1 MTALRREAS
10 APGKLPAKR
19 RARARGRWRP
29 WLFGL
34 GVPLL
39 VAGSVLVLAVY
50 TQITLSFEGRL
61 WTLPARVYSAP
72 LRLAPGRA
80 IDPAALIAR
89 LERSGYARVETSPAA
104 PGQYRRRPAS
114 VELYARGFTGSQ
126 RAVAAQR
133 VTLNFDRES
142 IRSMDDERGRSVA
155 SIELEPE
162 LLSLVFGRQ
171 QQERM
176 IVPLTQA
183 PKVLV
188 DAVLAAEDARFF
200 THAGVDP
207 LAVLR
212 AALTNVRSGR
222 VVQGGSTITQQTVKN
237 LYLTQERTWWRKIRE
252 ALMSVILDSRYSK
265 DRILEVYLN
274 AVYLG
279 QRGSVSICGVQAA
292 SRYFF
297 GRNVADLSLAE
308 AATLAGLIRNPGG
321 YNPFAHPDRAVE
333 RRNTVLDAML
343 DLGFA
348 DKAAVSRAKAEPL
361 RVGSGGAGYAQAPYV
376 VDLVRAQLAELHSDE
391 VLSQNGLEIHT
402 TIDSLVQASAEE
414 ALERGLARLEAEN
427 PVVRRQ
433 KQRRRLQGCVIVTD
447 PRSGAIL
454 GLVGGRDY
462 QDSQFNRATQAH
474 RQPGSCFKPFVYLA
488 AFQAAMAA
496 KDGGLTPAS
505 ILDDSPF
512 ELVSGGRTWRP
523 ANYDETFQGPISA
536 RAALEESRNV
546 PTVRAAQA
554 VGIGR
559 VIAAAKAC
567 GFTENFAPL
576 PSLALGAQEVTP
588 LELATAYGT
597 LATLGRNVPP
607 RILESLATQDGRQPL
622 KRVRDA
628 REAVAPAA
636 AYLVDDVLRG
646 VLTRGTAA
654 SASALGFRGD
664 AAGKTGTTDDTRD
677 AWFVGFTPEV
687 LALVW
692 VGYDDNAKTGLTGA
706 TGALPIWVDL
716 MMHSQHRWA
725 GSTFAEPP
733 GVLRVEV
740 DPQSGEMAVSG
751 CPERAE
757 EVFAAGTEPGPCAQH
772 QGGFKRWWN
781 KLFQKSR
788 ERSRN

>member
-1 MTALRREAS
+1 VPRK
-10 APGKLPAKR
+10 APAGR
-19 RARARGRWRP
+19 RARARGRWRT

-34 GVPLL
+34 GVPLV
-39 VAGSVLVLAVY
+39 VAGLILVLAVY
-50 TQITLSFEGRL
+50 TQITLTFEGRL

-72 LRLAPGRA
+72 LRLTPGRA
-80 IDPAALIAR
+80 VDATALVSRLAR
-89 LERSGYARVETSPAA
+89 CGYAQVETSPSA
-104 PGQYRRRPAS
+104 PGQYRRRPSAIDLF
-114 VELYARGFTGSQ
+114 VRGFTGGK
-126 RAVAAQR
+126 RPVAAR
-133 VTLNFDRES
+133 HVVLNFDHES
-142 IRSMDDERGRSVA
+142 IASINDERGRPVA

-176 IVPLTQA
+176 IIPLAEA

-188 DAVLAAEDARFF
+188 NAVLAAEDARFYR
-200 THAGVDP
+200 HAGIDP
-207 LAVLR
+207 FAVLR
-212 AALTNVRSGR
+212 AAFTNVKSGR
-222 VVQGGSTITQQTVKN
+222 IVQGGSTITQQTVKN
-237 LYLTQERTWWRKIRE
+237 LYLSQERTWWRKIRE

-297 GRNVADLSLAE
+297 GRNVSDLSLAE

-321 YNPFAHPDRAVE
+321 YNPFTHPDRAVE
-333 RRNTVLDAML
+333 RRNAVLDAML

-348 DKAAVSRAKAEPL
+348 DKAAVVRAKAEPL
-361 RVGSGGAGYAQAPYV
+361 RVASGGAGFAQAPYV
-376 VDLVRAQLAELHSDE
+376 VDFVRSQLAELYSDR
-391 VLSQNGLEIHT
+391 VLAENGLEIYT
-402 TIDSLVQASAEE
+402 TIDTLVQASAEE
-414 ALERGLARLEAEN
+414 ALERGLGRLEADV
-427 PVVRRQ
+427 PFIRRQ
-433 KQRRRLQGCVIVTD
+433 KSRRRLQGCVIVTD

-454 GLVGGRDY
+454 ALVGGRDY

-488 AFQAAMAA
+488 AFQAAMAG

-523 ANYDETFQGPISA
+523 ANYDGMFQGPLSA

-546 PTVRAAQA
+546 PTARAAQS
-554 VGIGR
+554 VGISH
-559 VIAAAKAC
+559 VIATAKAC

-597 LATLGRNVPP
+597 LATLGINVPA
-607 RILESLATQDGRQPL
+607 RILDDVEVRDGRKL
-622 KRVRDA
+622 EKRVREA
-628 REAVAPAA
+628 RGAVVPVA

-646 VLTRGTAA
+646 VLIRGTAA

-677 AWFVGFTPEV
+677 AWFVGFTPEI

-706 TGALPIWVDL
+706 AGALPIWVDL
-716 MMHSQHRWA
+716 MMHAQHRWA
-725 GSTFAEPP
+725 GSTFPEPP

-740 DPQSGEMAVSG
+740 DPESGELAVPG
-751 CPERAE
+751 CPQRAE
-757 EVFAAGTEPGPCAQH
+757 EVFAAGTEPGPCSLH
-772 QGGFKRWWN
+772 QGAFKRWWN
-781 KLFQKSR
+781 KLFHKPR
-788 ERSRN
+788 ERSPN